1 MKGNRLW
8 SPFLDL
14 SLVFSASQFVLFP
27 VLFHTHG
34 VNVSVLMS
42 GSMVLQRNAGSSSD
56 GTEDSDFSTDL
67 EHTDSSES
75 DGTSR
80 RSARVTRSSA
90 RLSQSSQGKRPLPSS
105 WSHLTAHWSSRYCAS
120 SCGNWSLDVM
130 LMTESGTVQSKWL
143 LKCQVLKDG
152 SVGGPVQL

>member
-1 MKGNRLW
+1 M
-8 SPFLDL
+8 
-14 SLVFSASQFVLFP
+14 
-27 VLFHTHG
+27 
-34 VNVSVLMS
+34 LMS

-90 RLSQSSQGKRPLPSS
+90 RLSQSSQGK
-105 WSHLTAHWSSRYCAS
+105 SHYVFFFLTVPHT
-120 SCGNWSLDVM
+120 GQI
-130 LMTESGTVQSKWL
+130 GIIL
-143 LKCQVLKDG
+143 LC
-152 SVGGPVQL
+152 